1 MRIPP
6 LLRRAISLADRTPP
20 ERNRYVDFLRV
31 VSILVVVLGHW
42 LMVAVWTDGSGLRA
56 ENLLGLVP
64 RAAWVTWLLQVMP
77 IFFFV
82 GGFANLA
89 SWRSARRRHIPY
101 GAWLRE
107 RLRRLLLPV
116 LPLLAVWAAI
126 GQVSWW
132 MGVEPR
138 LLQVASRAA
147 LVPVWFLAAYVVIV
161 AVAPAT
167 LGAWERWGWWSV
179 VAGAAA
185 AGAVDLLTLTGVAV
199 PLQWSNYLFV
209 WGTVHQLGFAWAEGR
224 LTGRAP
230 AFALGG
236 LLTTWILVAVGPYPV
251 AMVGLDGGGVTNSNP
266 PRVTLVALAV
276 FQIGLVLAA
285 ERPVRRWL
293 RRRGPWVGTVLVSG
307 SIMTLY
313 LWHLTAAV
321 ALVAL
326 TATALDGLGLGPVP
340 TTPRWW
346 ATRPIWFAAAGVA
359 TIPLL
364 ALFGRFERPRSD
376 PRPAPPPLQPLLAI
390 VLTTAGLGLL
400 ARFGIVDEDG
410 LNVFG
415 VALPLVGVLLGGV
428 VAVPAGPSGS
438 SIPLRDRLSPDGG
451 HEVGMGTG
459 DGRPAPAR
467 IQLQPRPTPLER
479 DPGDDAADDHHG
491 PHRSRNG
498 PDRAGADHPEEH
510 ERAPDGPRPQGRP
523 PGTSISRVGLLGDG
537 EAP

>member
-116 LPLLAVWAAI
+116 LPLLALWAAI

-161 AVAPAT
+161 AIAPAT
-167 LGAWERWGWWSV
+167 LGAWERWGWSSV

-376 PRPAPPPLQPLLAI
+376 PRPAPPPLRPLLAI

-467 IQLQPRPTPLER
+467 IQIQPGPTPLER
-479 DPGDDAADDHHG
+479 DLGDDAADDHHG

-510 ERAPDGPRPQGRP
+510 ERAPDGPRPQRRP